1 VKIESFATASALFDQ
16 TEVEKVRLLAFYHLK
31 TTGTQ
36 EFSIEDVRQ
45 WFDALH
51 LHAPNLSRL
60 KNRIDASKSFV
71 KGRDSATWKLHATDR
86 DELQGTLPGIS
97 SRSEEIESGDSVL
110 PLPIYERTRGFIELL
125 AKQINASFE
134 YNIFDGC
141 AVLMRRLIEVLL
153 ILAYEHNNIE
163 AEIVDGNGQFLP
175 LERVIANAKANSKL
189 RLSRDSKAMLDEMR
203 SLGNF
208 SAHKIYFNCRR
219 ADVERVRGNYRATVE
234 ELLYKSGI
242 RL

>member
-1 VKIESFATASALFDQ
+1 MKIESFAKACALLDQ

-31 TTGTQ
+31 TVGTQ
-36 EFSIEDVRQ
+36 EFSIEDARK
-45 WFDALH
+45 WFEALN

-60 KNRIDASKSFV
+60 KGRIDGSKSFV
-71 KGRDSATWKLHATDR
+71 KGPGPATWKLHAADR
-86 DELQGTLPGIS
+86 GELQGTLPGVS
-97 SRSEEIESGDSVL
+97 STSEEVESGDSVL
-110 PLPIYERTRGFIELL
+110 PLPIYEGTRGFVELL

-134 YNIFDGC
+134 YNIFDGS
-141 AVLMRRLIEVLL
+141 AVLMRRLVEVLL
-153 ILAYEHNNIE
+153 ILAYEHNHIE
-163 AEIVDGNGQFLP
+163 AEIIDANGKFVP
-175 LERVIANAKANSKL
+175 LERIMANAKVNAKL

-219 ADVERVRGNYRATVE
+219 ADIERVRGNYRATVE

-242 RL
+242 RV

>member
-1 VKIESFATASALFDQ
+1 MEKI
-16 TEVEKVRLLAFYHLK
+16 RLLAFFYLK
-31 TTGTQ
+31 TAGTQ

-51 LHAPNLSRL
+51 LHMPNLSRL
-60 KNRIDASKSFV
+60 KSRIEASKSFV
-71 KGRDSATWKLHATDR
+71 KGSSPATWKLHASDR

-97 SRSEEIESGDSVL
+97 RGSEEVESSDSVL
-110 PLPIYERTRGFIELL
+110 PLPLYMGTRGFIELL

-189 RLSRDSKAMLDEMR
+189 RLSRDSKTMLDEMR

-242 RL
+242 RI